1 MFPCRIGSVHLHL
14 PQPLWYSVRLVWHS
28 RACACRC
35 IYVDEDGA
43 FDFMHAMYE
52 TTWHSM
58 CHVLSMN
65 VFTVYAL
72 PSRVVVAAYAL
83 LVLIICNTYTANLAA
98 FLTVDQ
104 LDTSIKTVD
113 DLWGKRVATF
123 PTYHARL
130 NRNHHIATVTDD
142 GALPPPSVLPAIC
155 CCSNPGC

>member
-1 MFPCRIGSVHLHL
+1 
-14 PQPLWYSVRLVWHS
+14 
-28 RACACRC
+28 
-35 IYVDEDGA
+35 
-43 FDFMHAMYE
+43 MYE

-142 GALPPPSVLPAIC
+142 GASPMMVRRSPLPQLSLLHAVVKIL
-155 CCSNPGC
+155 SGGR